1 MRRKERRTSVGA
13 NDLPSCDG
21 WAERGTR
28 RTPTVLISG
37 VLLEQRAFGEL
48 QLIVQHIEES
58 VADSERLLDEGSDR
72 GFHAGID
79 G

>member
-13 NDLPSCDG
+13 DDLPSCDG
-21 WAERGTR
+21 GAERGTR

-48 QLIVQHIEES
+48 QLI
-58 VADSERLLDEGSDR
+58 A
-72 GFHAGID
+72 
-79 G
+79 